1 MTMALLHFHLSLL
14 VSFRHRQFALW
25 FCARNLGT
33 NTASIVASNDSSNVE
48 AACAVQGAER
58 VEVESI
64 AKLAST
70 KVAIY
75 RYVSVA
81 RPTPFIL
88 QGRVIANW
96 LQMTGEI
103 LAKVRIT
110 STLLQHY
117 QYRMQCWVL
126 TKVDSVLLLEDGLK
140 LDGAPVIFL
149 KALTELTDLEEFDDI
164 LALAKQS
171 SDLLMQP
178 ASLGNW
184 PASPPPSSQ
193 VHVKQEPLSPPPL
206 KQKTWPKDFY
216 FCDITPVFQALL
228 DPKSKFLNVKGLFME
243 KFKGVVFRDSTFY
256 NHFNNMKMLL
266 RNFKIGWPK
275 LAIC

>member
-1 MTMALLHFHLSLL
+1 MCKTHCLSSGGFAGVSGHKPPVSAILSSWPALSNLLNSSKPPSNSHSSTSKPLST
-14 VSFRHRQFALW
+14 SK
-25 FCARNLGT
+25 ARSPPSHNAQYFT
-33 NTASIVASNDSSNVE
+33 QVASNDSSNVE

-88 QGRVIANW
+88 QGRVIANR

-178 ASLGNW
+178 ASLGN
-184 PASPPPSSQ
+184 
-193 VHVKQEPLSPPPL
+193 
-206 KQKTWPKDFY
+206 
-216 FCDITPVFQALL
+216 C
-228 DPKSKFLNVKGLFME
+228 
-243 KFKGVVFRDSTFY
+243 
-256 NHFNNMKMLL
+256 
-266 RNFKIGWPK
+266 
-275 LAIC
+275 